1 MCYNFLEQFYVS
13 CLSFMKGD
21 ETTTE
26 SKLINYQ
33 QITRFYVSFSWFQA
47 KQNLFQ
53 VLLLYDI
60 CHNKN
65 QDISKALTYEHRKSN
80 RRSDTISDN
89 RKSIKMMKSDF
100 YLILKTLFVLV
111 IFTFLSYLFG
121 YVLKRLDKKTK
132 VNFNIYDVADW
143 TTNTIYT
150 LPHISR
156 RKGNQTMEFG
166 QLIKKTR
173 NIFLQKPSK
182 N

>member
-1 MCYNFLEQFYVS
+1 
-13 CLSFMKGD
+13 
-21 ETTTE
+21 
-26 SKLINYQ
+26 
-33 QITRFYVSFSWFQA
+33 
-47 KQNLFQ
+47 
-53 VLLLYDI
+53 
-60 CHNKN
+60 
-65 QDISKALTYEHRKSN
+65 
-80 RRSDTISDN
+80 
-89 RKSIKMMKSDF
+89 MMKSDF

-121 YVLKRLDKKTK
+121 YILKRLDKKAK